1 MWHRPAPVHVLMF
14 FKWGPFPRL
23 QQNQRYVVLIKVSQG
38 IKRVGVL
45 HLHPESIKAMVGHV
59 MFFQHLGGFVAR
71 IKMASIQRARRSVL
85 SFQWS
90 AQHGAVR
97 EWSKATIR
105 FNHARCIMLLSLHRL
120 HPAGRVRSGTL
131 PKVNYKLG
139 YRASRGDK
147 WERRCLCRASLN
159 THVAV
164 MSTRKLHEK
173 NEGKKGSSVD
183 RLLCS
188 WYLT

>member
-1 MWHRPAPVHVLMF
+1 M
-14 FKWGPFPRL
+14 G
-23 QQNQRYVVLIKVSQG
+23 
-38 IKRVGVL
+38 
-45 HLHPESIKAMVGHV
+45 
-59 MFFQHLGGFVAR
+59 
-71 IKMASIQRARRSVL
+71 SIQRAGRSVL

-105 FNHARCIMLLSLHRL
+105 FNHARCIMLLSRHRL
-120 HPAGRVRSGTL
+120 HPAGQVHSATL

-147 WERRCLCRASLN
+147 WERRCSCRASLN

-164 MSTRKLHEK
+164 LSTRKLHEK
-173 NEGKKGSSVD
+173 IKEKKEAVLIGCYVVGIWHRVSILTGSNEQSPFTHITSLWLADAEGCFSFI
-183 RLLCS
+183 LLIHAV
-188 WYLT
+188 TFT